1 MNSGQTLIVGAVVA
15 EGTKGLLLRAAGPA
29 LNQFGLSGLPNPAMD
44 LYTGGSQPAAS
55 NDDWNATLAPLFQ
68 TAGAFGFVVGSRDS
82 ALNPTIGGAFT
93 VQVKGAGA
101 GSVLVEAYDLGAETS
116 PRLVNLSARH
126 WVGTGAD
133 VLIAGF
139 VMAGTGTKQVLIRA
153 VVPTLA
159 SFGVTGV
166 LADPQLEVLDSSGRL
181 LASNDDW
188 NAALSPAFVRV
199 GAFPLVSGSR
209 DAAALVNLTAGA
221 SYTVK
226 VSGYNNRTGEAL
238 IEVYEVF

>member
-1 MNSGQTLIVGAVVA
+1 
-15 EGTKGLLLRAAGPA
+15 
-29 LNQFGLSGLPNPAMD
+29 MD

-139 VMAGTGTKQVLIRA
+139 VVGGTGTKQVLIRA
-153 VVPTLA
+153 VGPTLA
-159 SFGVTGV
+159 SFGVAGA
-166 LADPQLEVLDSSGRL
+166 LADPQLEVLDGGGRSL
-181 LASNDDW
+181 GSNDNW
-188 NAALSPAFVRV
+188 STVLSSTFGRV
-199 GAFPLVSGSR
+199 GAFPLSSGSR
-209 DAAALVNLTAGA
+209 DAAALVTLTAGA

-226 VSGYNNRTGEAL
+226 VSGVNNTTGEAL